1 MIFSTLDQL
10 AFPCDIGDLGLLGDW
25 PACYFK
31 VPNQHTA
38 LFGLGR
44 SWGLARIP
52 VSGRQNGRRISG
64 GPRGVCAVA
73 SGLLLSV
80 ICGLHRGPWG
90 RGLGF
95 LWGHRGSGVC
105 LGSWGGRYALGTSLC
120 SGCHGRGRGPFR
132 QRGRPPDTP
141 TCLRAQPASS
151 GRNGFFRTPAIC
163 SGAPGKKSFHD
174 SLKSYSFLL
183 CLSPGQLSTTR
194 EVTLFRRF

>member
-1 MIFSTLDQL
+1 MSSRDW
-10 AFPCDIGDLGLLGDW
+10 GLLFLPDLESNPW
-25 PACYFK
+25 SFL
-31 VPNQHTA
+31 QTSHEA
-38 LFGLGR
+38 LLPLGHSMGSKR
-44 SWGLARIP
+44 Y
-52 VSGRQNGRRISG
+52 
-64 GPRGVCAVA
+64 
-73 SGLLLSV
+73 LS
-80 ICGLHRGPWG
+80 R

-163 SGAPGKKSFHD
+163 SGAPGKKSFH
-174 SLKSYSFLL
+174 SFHSNPTERQCQRMLKLPHNCTHL
-183 CLSPGQLSTTR
+183 TR
-194 EVTLFRRF
+194 